1 MATCNKTFASLLLT
15 RPHNIDEY
23 PAPWL
28 GCKNHHGNKGDRLQQ
43 QWLVLSEA
51 IITREMMWK
60 LQPVYVGKRDCAAQS
75 QSQSSSSECV
85 RVGWR
90 IMSGLLIADLKAANK
105 NSMSDFGLA
114 WLCAQAS
121 SFTSNPIEPVAMT
134 SSSAEALVEGL
145 GLLFERLSHL
155 LFPPGSIGTVYCT
168 TTTTPAAAAAATTLP
183 ATSKTT
189 RPTSMTTTLTT
200 TRNHQTMM
208 AASTGRRRRQKRF

>member
-1 MATCNKTFASLLLT
+1 MATCNQTFASLLLT

-121 SFTSNPIEPVAMT
+121 SFTSNLIEPVAMT
-134 SSSAEALVEGL
+134 SSRM
-145 GLLFERLSHL
+145 RLSLRDSDCSSNVSRTFFFHL
-155 LFPPGSIGTVYCT
+155 EASVLCTALPPLLLRLLQLQLHYLLQVK
-168 TTTTPAAAAAATTLP
+168 LQDLL
-183 ATSKTT
+183 
-189 RPTSMTTTLTT
+189 R
-200 TRNHQTMM
+200 
-208 AASTGRRRRQKRF
+208 